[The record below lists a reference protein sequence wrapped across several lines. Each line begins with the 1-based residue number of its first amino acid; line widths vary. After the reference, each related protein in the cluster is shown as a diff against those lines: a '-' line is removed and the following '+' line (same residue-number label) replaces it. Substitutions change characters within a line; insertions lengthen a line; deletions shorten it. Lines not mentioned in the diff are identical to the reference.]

1 MAETLKL
8 PSSTRF
14 SRGAPTVTIP
24 QWQRDLAV
32 IHSKLASIFDL
43 QGRIA
48 DTLRELG
55 QGRDIMAALVAI
67 APGNAQRKGDL
78 AWFEGQIARLRSQAQ
93 R

>member
-14 SRGAPTVTIP
+14 SRGA
-24 QWQRDLAV
+24 
-32 IHSKLASIFDL
+32 K
-43 QGRIA
+43 G
-48 DTLRELG
+48 
-55 QGRDIMAALVAI
+55 AI
-67 APGNAQRKGDL
+67 APGNAQRKRDL